1 MDGEQDIGGAGSPG
15 SDALD
20 GASLAVLV
28 ADPRVHDTPIVYV
41 NKAFASLTGYGRQMA
56 IGSNWR
62 FLNGPET
69 DDAALAQLD
78 AALAREEE
86 AETVLLHYREDGTP
100 FWNHLI
106 VTPVH
111 DEAGTLTA
119 FMGVLRGADGPQ
131 GRIAG
136 PEVHD
141 ALAMLRELQHRVKNH
156 LGMVVSMIRVQASRE
171 VDTES
176 FHALGRR
183 IEALA
188 LLYQQVLDQSPGNA
202 DTDVVEIGPYLSHVA
217 NVLSDIECRPGVTV
231 SIECGAETSTV
242 DGAARLGLLVSELL
256 TNALQHAFE
265 GRETGHVSVR
275 LVRAADGQLD
285 LTVADDG
292 IGLPD
297 GLDWPGH
304 APSIAAQTARA
315 SASDG
320 ELDTRG
326 SGDRHG
332 TGVGGSIVLSL
343 LRSLGGVLDV
353 DSGAG
358 GTTVR
363 ARITRI

>member
-15 SDALD
+15 TEVLD
-20 GASLAVLV
+20 GAALAIVIT
-28 ADPRVHDTPIVYV
+28 DPRLPDNPIAYV
-41 NKAFASLTGYGRQMA
+41 NNAFVALTGYGRQMA
-56 IGSNWR
+56 IGHDLR
-62 FLNGPET
+62 VLNGPET
-69 DDAALAQLD
+69 DAATFEQLD
-78 AALAREEE
+78 DAMKSETET
-86 AETVLLHYREDGTP
+86 ETVLLHYREDGTP

-106 VTPVH
+106 VTPVR

-119 FMGVLRGADGPQ
+119 FMGLLREAEGPQ
-131 GRIAG
+131 GRLEAS
-136 PEVHD
+136 EVHD
-141 ALAMLRELQHRVKNH
+141 SLTMLRELQHRVKNH
-156 LGMVVSMIRVQASRE
+156 LAMVVSMIRVQASRE
-171 VDTES
+171 VDAES

-188 LLYQQVLDQSPGNA
+188 LLYQEVLGQDPGNA
-202 DTDVVEIGPYLSHVA
+202 DTDVVEIGPYLRHVA
-217 NVLSDIECRPGVTV
+217 NVLSDIESRPGVTV
-231 SIECGAETSTV
+231 SIECGAEKSTV
-242 DGAARLGLLVSELL
+242 DAAARLGLLVSELL

-265 GRETGHVSVR
+265 GRETGHVGVR

-292 IGLPD
+292 IGMPD

-363 ARITRI
+363 ARITRV

>member
-1 MDGEQDIGGAGSPG
+1 MDGEKD
-15 SDALD
+15 SDAAEWVGTEVLD
-20 GASLAVLV
+20 GASLAMVV
-28 ADPRVHDTPIVYV
+28 TDPRLHDNPIVYV
-41 NKAFASLTGYGRQMA
+41 NTAFVSLTGYGRQMA
-56 IGSNWR
+56 IGRNWR

-69 DDAALAQLD
+69 DIAALAQLD

-119 FMGVLRGADGPQ
+119 FMGVLREADGPQ
-131 GRIAG
+131 GRIAA

-141 ALAMLRELQHRVKNH
+141 SLAMLRELQHRVKNH
-156 LGMVVSMIRVQASRE
+156 LGMVVSMIRVQASRK
-171 VDTES
+171 VDTGS

-183 IEALA
+183 IEALS
-188 LLYQQVLDQSPGNA
+188 LLYQEVLDQSPGNT
-202 DTDVVEIGPYLSHVA
+202 DTDVVEIGPYLRHIGH
-217 NVLSDIECRPGVTV
+217 VLSDIECRPGVTV

-242 DGAARLGLLVSELL
+242 DTAARLGLLVSELL
-256 TNALQHAFE
+256 TNALQHAFA
-265 GRETGHVSVR
+265 GRESGHVEVR
-275 LVRAADGQLD
+275 LVRAADGRLE

-292 IGLPD
+292 IGMPD

-304 APSIAAQTARA
+304 ARSIAAQTARA

-343 LRSLGGVLDV
+343 LRSLGGELDV

-363 ARITRI
+363 ARIARV